1 MTIEEVRQHIDE
13 RIYDNE
19 NGEITGSILN
29 RILHEML
36 SASTTGTYPPSS
48 GNLNT
53 LISDIVIEYDA
64 FTERNIMTIYL
75 TDGREFSLF
84 EGRDGR
90 DGEDGEDGPQGA
102 PGLNGEDG
110 VSISNITVE
119 NIEADDY
126 NPGGKQVTVILS
138 NGRRFPFV
146 IENGSTGPQGPAG
159 DAGSGP
165 QGPQGPQGNPGSE
178 GPVGPQGPQGGGFDD
193 TVFRE
198 LEEEF
203 ERYKEEVSGRLETIR
218 TDIEGAAS
226 DAVGDALNQL
236 GLTQQ
241 ELSDLRDRLN
251 AAAQNAQ
258 NALDAARALSGMSL
272 SGVTEEMLQDI
283 LSMNNEVRAWLDDFS
298 GQVATLWT
306 EYDDLSGTLGELGIG
321 LQGAQGRIDVLGA
334 SINILSG
341 TVGTVELDM
350 NASRAEIQALTT
362 WYNESANTYSEL
374 VRTMS
379 GIDNL
384 ISDSIRTQ
392 NASAITYLE
401 SYIDGELARIADLVE
416 VSGVD
421 LTYIERRIDG
431 LSASVVTNIMRYDG
445 MSGTLINISNAMDG
459 MQGKIEQSMTKAES
473 ALTSA
478 TDLRE
483 VWDAN
488 SGILRT
494 VSQLII
500 RSDEDGPIYYYID
513 PANPQEKIRVYY
525 MGEDPNTGLPYFN
538 TEKDGSGTRYDSNV
552 YPDYMAGV
560 FSYINQAFDS
570 IEMSVSSGDILSLL
584 RLEVTDDGSVIYMTS
599 DRVLID
605 SDVFTRSIVASGAN
619 LGGVCFGDGIIC
631 GGTPNGPKWAIDG
644 YGNAFFNNGVFSGSV
659 YAQDGVFYGDVY
671 ANDGY
676 FNGDITAKT
685 LTLGSNAEA
694 SLNTYIAGQL
704 SGITLSGGMTDTM
717 VNSLIAEY
725 ISQQGFA
732 YSGDIRDFMTEQQ
745 IRDWFSQNYS
755 GMSSGQIT
763 DIVNELLASEIS
775 FAEPTSAVDG
785 SIIHVMHIG
794 DRDYTWT
801 TTDAGNFVLLGAVL
815 SGESESGV
823 TRFIVDKNGLL
834 QANNAII
841 FGKIFASEGYFYG
854 SVSATDGS
862 FKNGYFENISA
873 TNMTIA
879 NSRFMG
885 DITANSLTLGSETYE
900 NLDDFATKDA
910 LEEMRTSLGNISG
923 LTAEDIERLQ
933 GLLESAGTSV
943 VRSTPNGSGGTRY
956 SVDVNGQSIEWD
968 VWDSGKYV
976 LFDNI
981 YSGNESSFVLEKNG
995 LLTAKNAVIYGG
1007 TYTGE
1012 LRAATGSFKGTV
1024 CANTGYF
1031 KGSVSADSGWFK
1043 GTVCADTG
1051 VFKGRVEANEGYFN
1065 NVSANNITIKNSS
1078 YSGTVYG
1085 DITANSLTLNGKL
1098 FSGVSTDGFVQLDQV
1113 YGTLGSNTSG
1123 VSVSHDGLLL
1133 ASNAVIS
1140 GTVYATNG
1148 VFNGDIHANNGYFNG
1163 TVTATNMTFNGAIQM
1178 PYEEAAGSTFSPGDT
1193 TGYIFAPTNFTGTIV
1208 LPNPTGVPNGRAYD
1222 IIVEPYVT
1230 MTHPV
1235 GLSVD
1240 GGGYIRCYAF
1250 WESFLSQSYTLYGG
1264 RFTVVKI
1271 GGMWALVTAT
1281 GEIADSNGNHF
1292 APLFSANYNGS
1303 TMINKVVTFTDSRPA
1318 DGAFSTYQQT
1328 LFIQEPITLN
1338 P

>member
-48 GNLNT
+48 GNFNS

-64 FTERNIMTIYL
+64 STERNIMTIYL

-126 NPGGKQVTVILS
+126 NPGGKQVSVILS

-283 LSMNNEVRAWLDDFS
+283 LAMNNEVREWLNDFS

-459 MQGKIEQSMTKAES
+459 MQGRIEQSMTKAES

-500 RSDEDGPIYYYID
+500 RTDKDGPIYYYID

-644 YGNAFFNNGVFSGSV
+644 YGNAFFNNGVFSGNV
-659 YAQDGVFYGDVY
+659 Y
-671 ANDGY
+671 
-676 FNGDITAKT
+676 
-685 LTLGSNAEA
+685 
-694 SLNTYIAGQL
+694 
-704 SGITLSGGMTDTM
+704 
-717 VNSLIAEY
+717 
-725 ISQQGFA
+725 
-732 YSGDIRDFMTEQQ
+732 
-745 IRDWFSQNYS
+745 
-755 GMSSGQIT
+755 
-763 DIVNELLASEIS
+763 
-775 FAEPTSAVDG
+775 
-785 SIIHVMHIG
+785 
-794 DRDYTWT
+794 
-801 TTDAGNFVLLGAVL
+801 
-815 SGESESGV
+815 
-823 TRFIVDKNGLL
+823 
-834 QANNAII
+834 
-841 FGKIFASEGYFYG
+841 
-854 SVSATDGS
+854 
-862 FKNGYFENISA
+862 
-873 TNMTIA
+873 
-879 NSRFMG
+879 
-885 DITANSLTLGSETYE
+885 
-900 NLDDFATKDA
+900 
-910 LEEMRTSLGNISG
+910 
-923 LTAEDIERLQ
+923 
-933 GLLESAGTSV
+933 
-943 VRSTPNGSGGTRY
+943 
-956 SVDVNGQSIEWD
+956 
-968 VWDSGKYV
+968 
-976 LFDNI
+976 
-981 YSGNESSFVLEKNG
+981 
-995 LLTAKNAVIYGG
+995 
-1007 TYTGE
+1007 
-1012 LRAATGSFKGTV
+1012 
-1024 CANTGYF
+1024 
-1031 KGSVSADSGWFK
+1031 
-1043 GTVCADTG
+1043 
-1051 VFKGRVEANEGYFN
+1051 
-1065 NVSANNITIKNSS
+1065 
-1078 YSGTVYG
+1078 
-1085 DITANSLTLNGKL
+1085 
-1098 FSGVSTDGFVQLDQV
+1098 
-1113 YGTLGSNTSG
+1113 
-1123 VSVSHDGLLL
+1123 
-1133 ASNAVIS
+1133 
-1140 GTVYATNG
+1140 
-1148 VFNGDIHANNGYFNG
+1148 ANNGYFNG

-1178 PYEEAAGSTFSPGDT
+1178 PYEEATGSTFSPGDT

-1208 LPNPTGVPNGRAYD
+1208 LPNPAGVPNGRVYD
-1222 IIVEPYVT
+1222 IVVEPYVT
-1230 MTHPV
+1230 MAHPV
-1235 GLSVD
+1235 GLSVQ

-1303 TMINKVVTFTDSRPA
+1303 TMINKVVTFTDSRPS